1 MPLKKSKVKARVPLK
16 KSKSGGGT
24 DERGVAAAERGVAA
38 AERGGGA
45 ENAVVADVADNK
57 FFNIKINIK
66 K

>member
-1 MPLKKSKVKARVPLK
+1 VPLKKSKLKERVPLK
-16 KSKSGGGT
+16 KSKSGDGT
-24 DERGVAAAERGVAA
+24 DERGVAA

-45 ENAVVADVADNK
+45 ENAVVADDADNK